1 MCFPVQALQAF
12 QNAWYKAYNSH
23 LKQKPRYK
31 LPAGKIKMPKKTPNY
46 EKNLFHVPF
55 EAPPGIPADTSY
67 FDVCGAKIGVQRIKS
82 GLFYQL

>member
-55 EAPPGIPADTSY
+55 EALPGIPADTSY